1 MTTAITFVSMD
12 LLMARPRTI
21 SDAQLL
27 SAAREVF
34 VEQGFAATTASIAVR
49 AGVSEGTLFKR
60 FSTKEDLFAAALGLT
75 DYGVWRAGLLDSVGQ
90 GEVQRNLERAALA
103 LLDEANERIQ
113 NLMAVFSRGTDPS
126 HNPMMQ
132 KLNDPGQ
139 GDENT
144 LMRYLQ
150 AEMELGRIRP
160 LDAGVSAVVLAGAL
174 AAFIHREC
182 MPRPLQEQTV
192 RIDRGRFVRGLMDVL
207 WPGMK
212 P

>member
-1 MTTAITFVSMD
+1 M
-12 LLMARPRTI
+12 
-21 SDAQLL
+21 
-27 SAAREVF
+27 
-34 VEQGFAATTASIAVR
+34 EQGFAATTASIAVR

-144 LMRYLQ
+144 FMRYLQ

-174 AAFIHREC
+174 AAFTHREC

-207 WPGMK
+207 WPGIK

>member
-1 MTTAITFVSMD
+1 
-12 LLMARPRTI
+12 MARPRTI

-103 LLDEANERIQ
+103 LRQMLAEAYDH
-113 NLMAVFSRGTDPS
+113 LHDLAAA
-126 HNPMMQ
+126 
-132 KLNDPGQ
+132 
-139 GDENT
+139 
-144 LMRYLQ
+144 
-150 AEMELGRIRP
+150 AEQRRSE
-160 LDAGVSAVVLAGAL
+160 LDAAAEAALDRLKIDTVNRPVVGLPAL
-174 AAFIHREC
+174 
-182 MPRPLQEQTV
+182 
-192 RIDRGRFVRGLMDVL
+192 LM
-207 WPGMK
+207 
-212 P
+212 